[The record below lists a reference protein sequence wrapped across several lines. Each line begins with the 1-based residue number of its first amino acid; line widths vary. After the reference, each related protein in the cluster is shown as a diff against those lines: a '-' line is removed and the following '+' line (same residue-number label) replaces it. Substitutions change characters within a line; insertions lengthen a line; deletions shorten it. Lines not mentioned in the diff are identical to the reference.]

1 MTDQSA
7 YVTDSAT
14 AISSRVEDRDGRL
27 FVGPSVLTRAGVDD
41 YVGKEITGWQALGL
55 DPARTYR
62 LFRSPDELKRAVARM
77 NMLPLTTEHVPVS
90 ATNHPEDKVIGAV
103 GSDVAYNDADNT
115 IRGSLSVWREPY
127 ISRVRS
133 GDQKEISMG
142 YRFRPDMT
150 PGTWNGKPYD
160 GTMTS
165 IEPNHFALVPAG
177 RVNINRDGP
186 PAAVADAAP
195 AGGKE
200 LSEAQ
205 KTPPTAKT
213 GDEPVTGEQK
223 NPLDVMIDSVRCLVP
238 DVDDDKLR
246 AACSQLIAE
255 LNTATPGAEE
265 PDPSVGDEPAAQRR
279 KDEKAAGR
287 KANEELEGERK
298 EKERLAEV
306 GDSIRRELEAKFTKM
321 FRDKEAARD
330 DVRGVVGQAVMVGD
344 TAGDIYRN
352 SLKALG
358 VPDTDKMGDDE
369 ARRTFGIVKAQRNQR
384 PTATVGDSASV
395 AKTEN
400 LIKELGLDRFVDGTG
415 V

>member
-1 MTDQSA
+1 MIDQSA

-265 PDPSVGDEPAAQRR
+265 PDVDVGDEPAAQR
-279 KDEKAAGR
+279 KEDEAAGGR

-298 EKERLAEV
+298 EKERLAAV
-306 GDSIRRELEAKFTKM
+306 GDSIRKELEAKFTKM

-369 ARRTFGIVKAQRNQR
+369 ARRTFGIVKAQRSQR
-384 PTATVGDSASV
+384 LTATVGDSASV
-395 AKTEN
+395 TKTEN
-400 LIKELGLDRFVDGTG
+400 LIKELGLDRFVDGMG

>member
-1 MTDQSA
+1 MTDQAA

-14 AISSRVEDRDGRL
+14 PISSRVEDRDGRL

-41 YVGKEITGWQALGL
+41 YVGKEISGWQALGL
-55 DPARTYR
+55 DPDRTYR

-103 GSDVAYNDADNT
+103 GSDVTYNDADNT

-142 YRFRPDMT
+142 YRFRPVMT

-160 GTMTS
+160 GIMTS

-177 RVNINRDGP
+177 RVNINSDGP

-200 LSEAQ
+200 LSEETQ
-205 KTPPTAKT
+205 TPPEEKAS
-213 GDEPVTGEQK
+213 GEAATGEQK
-223 NPLDVMIDSVRCLVP
+223 NPLDAMIDSLRCLVP

-246 AACSQLIAE
+246 AACSQLIAA
-255 LNTATPGAEE
+255 LNAETPGAEE
-265 PDPSVGDEPAAQRR
+265 PDGVGDEPAAQR
-279 KDEKAAGR
+279 KEDEAAGGR

-352 SLKALG
+352 ALKTLG
-358 VPDTDKMGDDE
+358 VQDTDKMGDDE
-369 ARRTFGIVKAQRNQR
+369 ARRTFGIVKSQRNQR

-400 LIKELGLDRFVDGTG
+400 LIKELGLDRFVDGMG